1 MVFDAFY
8 QAMAPNEPQ
17 PMHCDFGGAA
27 YLQYPGETT
36 KPPTEEPTNGPTN
49 EPPEDK
55 EVCRANPEAS
65 NADLCGSMEWACYGH
80 NYVDM
85 KVEKVI

>member
-1 MVFDAFY
+1 MKNTLKNFQIVSSSD
-8 QAMAPNEPQ
+8 
-17 PMHCDFGGAA
+17 
-27 YLQYPGETT
+27 LQYPGDST

-85 KVEKVI
+85 KV